1 MTGSLLAPD
10 QVGALE
16 NALNETLTAGRLL
29 DAYATFYDE
38 DALRG
43 GVRDPQGVDRECARV
58 LRFFH
63 WAERFHGLIPARS
76 TADGHTTRSE
86 WVRAAR
92 AGASRARPARRIVTR
107 YWRQGRVVHERIENA
122 PPLANRSPRPQRA
135 TEE

>member
-29 DAYATFYDE
+29 DAYATF
-38 DALRG
+38 
-43 GVRDPQGVDRECARV
+43 
-58 LRFFH
+58 
-63 WAERFHGLIPARS
+63 
-76 TADGHTTRSE
+76 GHTTRSE

-92 AGASRARPARRIVTR
+92 TGASRARPARRIVTR